1 MDDEGKVVDRVT
13 IDRITIRDAPPAE
26 VEPFSTESVDE
37 LAHYR
42 VVLETSA
49 WSDYTRVLAGRRADA
64 RP

>member
-26 VEPFSTESVDE
+26 VEPFSTESVDD

-42 VVLETSA
+42 VVLE
-49 WSDYTRVLAGRRADA
+49 
-64 RP
+64 